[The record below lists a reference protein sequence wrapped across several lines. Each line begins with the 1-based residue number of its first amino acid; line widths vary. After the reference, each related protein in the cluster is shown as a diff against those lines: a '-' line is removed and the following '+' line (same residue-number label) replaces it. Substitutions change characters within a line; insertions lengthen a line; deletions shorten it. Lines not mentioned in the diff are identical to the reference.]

1 MAPSILLVDDQ
12 HDVLRLLHSV
22 LDSLKRPELEIVEAG
37 SGEEA
42 LQEAGRR
49 RFELLVIDY
58 LLPGM
63 TAMELMSTLRAA
75 QPDVK
80 IILVTDAT
88 GRKAREEMLNAGAV
102 AIFNK
107 PVPLADFLDVVE
119 RSLGLARTIFPAD
132 SDGATSGGHARLSE
146 LLANFRQKHAAVAV
160 LLLNDR
166 GLVVARAGDLR
177 DNSMEVSLVSALTA
191 ASNAGLKVAKS
202 NRQEILNQFSVF
214 SGGDHDLILMPVDAA
229 FSVLIAGDG
238 LSGRDKLFDTV
249 QAMQAMR
256 NEVSRSLRSMGLG
269 HDRSPTTPGRRHDT
283 RTTETVPDAAG
294 VPSASELDAL
304 FKEAGSK
311 KVGQEELDAF
321 WDEAAALHA
330 NKPINSDVIPYE
342 EARKLGLTPD
352 EK

>member
-1 MAPSILLVDDQ
+1 LLVVNYQ
-12 HDVLRLLHSV
+12 
-22 LDSLKRPELEIVEAG
+22 
-37 SGEEA
+37 
-42 LQEAGRR
+42 
-49 RFELLVIDY
+49 
-58 LLPGM
+58 LPNM
-63 TAMELMSTLRAA
+63 TAMELMNTLRAA

-80 IILVTDAT
+80 VILVTDAT
-88 GRKAREEMLNAGAV
+88 GRKAREEMLKAGAV

-119 RSLGLARTIFPAD
+119 RSLGLVRTIFPTD
-132 SDGATSGGHARLSE
+132 SNGSTAGGHARLSE
-146 LLANFRQKHAAVAV
+146 LLANFRQEHGAVAV

-177 DNSMEVSLVSALTA
+177 DTSMEVSLVSALTA
-191 ASNAGLKVAKS
+191 TSNAGLKVAKS
-202 NRQEILNQFSVF
+202 NRQEVLNQFSVF
-214 SGGDHDLILMPVDAA
+214 GGGDHDLILMPVDAA

-238 LSGRDKLFDTV
+238 LSGPDQLFDTV
-249 QAMQAMR
+249 QAMRAMR
-256 NEVSRSLRSMGLG
+256 DEVSRSLRSMGVG
-269 HDRSPTTPGRRHDT
+269 HDRSPTAPAHKGDT
-283 RTTETVPDAAG
+283 RTTEPVPDAMDVTAT
-294 VPSASELDAL
+294 PELDAL